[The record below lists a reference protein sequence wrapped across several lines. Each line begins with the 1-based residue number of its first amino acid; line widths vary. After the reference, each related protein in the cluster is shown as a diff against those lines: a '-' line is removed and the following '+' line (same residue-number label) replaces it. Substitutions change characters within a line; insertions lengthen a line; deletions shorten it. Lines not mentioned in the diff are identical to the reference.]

1 MTTATSWAVVPCG
14 TLATHV
20 RSPWDVAQV
29 SHWSECRLPA
39 AGTSSGTPV
48 SPTWLPRGMPL
59 ITESG
64 TELVW

>member
-1 MTTATSWAVVPCG
+1 MPDPSDGAARRRHPTSACPQRETAEEG
-14 TLATHV
+14 
-20 RSPWDVAQV
+20 
-29 SHWSECRLPA
+29 RLL
-39 AGTSSGTPV
+39 PV